1 MGLNEGGKE
10 EDRDGQ
16 PAVQPSWASR
26 PSISAAACQSPRVC
40 ALAIPAR
47 SMAAG
52 LVSLA
57 RLEVGLSELLI
68 GRDLVVGMVGDQGEQ
83 PASPLRDIPLAQAL
97 QRQAVAEE
105 RVARI
110 LGEALFQLQA
120 AR

>member
-1 MGLNEGGKE
+1 MGKE

-16 PAVQPSWASR
+16 SAFQPSWANR
-26 PSISAAACQSPRVC
+26 PSISAAACQSPRFC
-40 ALAIPAR
+40 ARAIPAQR
-47 SMAAG
+47 GSG
-52 LVSLA
+52 LLSLA
-57 RLEVGLSELLI
+57 CLEVGLPELLI
-68 GRDLVVGMVGDQGEQ
+68 GRDLVVGMVGNQGEQ
-83 PASPLRDIPLAQAL
+83 SASPLRDIPLAQAL